1 MASEFNSRS
10 AKIGFLR
17 QTNWA
22 TPQAASAN
30 FALINADT
38 GSIQINSATTNDE
51 FMFADGGKLMPNEAR
66 RYTDGVSGL
75 PTISYSFVPSKT
87 QLAAH
92 LIAAF
97 QKVTEAATTPYAKQI
112 SPANAFIDFKGDG
125 GYLWT
130 LALSPSGIALED
142 GIILENAILNEFE
155 LTIDSLANGT
165 KQLMQANCTWI
176 GNEMNFA
183 QALSGTIVAA
193 PVNSATFFNTS
204 ALGFTLDLTIAGGST
219 MSNLCWRRF
228 SMKMSNNVFSDCK
241 TTGGKAN
248 QYKIAPSLIITL
260 DIPYTTTTK
269 EILGSMKAGSN
280 IDINFYNGTGT
291 TDGLLNIDFT
301 KGTLTRDAFE
311 YEGDYHALRLETRID
326 SPTAGF
332 AAAAIQF
339 TDTVD
344 GAY

>member
-1 MASEFNSRS
+1 MASEFNSRT
-10 AKIGFLR
+10 ARIGFLR

-22 TPQAASAN
+22 TPQAESAN
-30 FALINADT
+30 FALINADA
-38 GSIQINSATTNDE
+38 GSIQINSATTVDE
-51 FMFADGGKLMPNEAR
+51 FLFADEGKLMPNEAR

-75 PTISYSFVPSKT
+75 PTMSYSFVPSKT

-92 LIAAF
+92 LVAAF

-112 SPANAFIDFKGDG
+112 SPANLFVDFNGDA
-125 GYLWT
+125 GYVWT
-130 LALSPSGIALED
+130 LAFAPSGILDA
-142 GIILENAILNEFE
+142 IILENAILNKFE

-165 KQLMQANCTWI
+165 KQLMQANATWI
-176 GNEMNFA
+176 GNEMNFG
-183 QALSGTIVAA
+183 QNLSGTFVAA
-193 PVNSATFFNTS
+193 PTNTATFFNTN
-204 ALGFTLDLTIAGGST
+204 ALGFTLDLTVGSG
-219 MSNLCWRRF
+219 SVLSALCWRRF

-248 QYKIAPSLIITL
+248 QYKLEPSLTITL
-260 DIPYTTTTK
+260 DIPYTVTTYG
-269 EILGSMKAGSN
+269 ILGSMKAGDN

-332 AAAAIQF
+332 AAGAIKY